1 MLWLTALVLAAGADA
16 GTQGLRVSAD
26 TFLEV
31 PKALS
36 RTEVPKG
43 LQALGIPVQLSA
55 VLSRETLSNLEQHY
69 RDAFRRAGLFV
80 PEKGQIDDVGP
91 LPQVTGLDVESQTSY
106 SVLFQ
111 ANRDGTTT
119 VIIGRAGLHA
129 AQEPE
134 GPFAPVFPGGTA
146 PLVADLEAGKTLT
159 YSTPAPAAEVLAF
172 YKDTL
177 RRSGFQ
183 STGDNAWTRGAVA
196 LQVWATPRE
205 SGTAVVVV
213 RHERGPP

>member
-1 MLWLTALVLAAGADA
+1 MVWLTALVLAAGADA
-16 GTQGLRVSAD
+16 GTQGPRVSGD
-26 TFLEV
+26 FLEV
-31 PKALS
+31 PRAIS

-43 LQALGIPVQLSA
+43 LKALGVPVQLSA
-55 VLSRETLSNLEQHY
+55 VLSRENVPNLELHF

-80 PEKGQIDDVGP
+80 PAKGEIDDVGP
-91 LPQVTGLDVESQTSY
+91 LPQVTGLDVENETSY

-119 VIIGRAGLHA
+119 VIVGKAALHA

-134 GPFAPVFPGGTA
+134 PPFAPVFPGGTP
-146 PLVADLEAGKTLT
+146 PLVADLEAGKSLT
-159 YSTPAPAAEVLAF
+159 YSTPATAAEVLAF

-183 STGDNAWTRGAVA
+183 PAGENAYARGSVA
-196 LQVWATPRE
+196 LQIWATPRE

-213 RHERGPP
+213 RHEKGPP

>member
-1 MLWLTALVLAAGADA
+1 MVWLTALVLAAGADA
-16 GTQGLRVSAD
+16 GTQGPRVSAD
-26 TFLEV
+26 FLEV
-31 PKALS
+31 PRAIS

-43 LQALGIPVQLSA
+43 LKALGVPVQLSA
-55 VLSRETLSNLEQHY
+55 VLSRESVPNLELHF

-80 PEKGQIDDVGP
+80 PAKREIDDVGP
-91 LPQVTGLDVESQTSY
+91 LPQVTGLDVENQTSY

-119 VIIGRAGLHA
+119 VIVGKAALHA

-134 GPFAPVFPGGTA
+134 APFAPVFPGGTA
-146 PLVADLEAGKTLT
+146 PLVADLEAGKSLT

-177 RRSGFQ
+177 QRSGFQ
-183 STGDNAWTRGAVA
+183 PAGDNAWARGPVA
-196 LQVWATPRE
+196 LQIWATPRE
-205 SGTAVVVV
+205 TGTAVVVV
-213 RHERGPP
+213 RHERGTP